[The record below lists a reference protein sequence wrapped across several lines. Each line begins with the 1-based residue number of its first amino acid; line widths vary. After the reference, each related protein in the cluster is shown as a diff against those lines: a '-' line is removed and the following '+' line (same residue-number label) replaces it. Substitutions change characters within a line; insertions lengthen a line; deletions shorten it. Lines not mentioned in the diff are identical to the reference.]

1 MNGYVDSEAAK
12 LGLRKTVQFCSLLI
26 TNGGDVQDMR
36 SRKRKKREVYQRAP
50 RNSCPCGTK
59 FQRKLK
65 KEVLDFIRFVFPML
79 ILYVLFFILP
89 LFQTI
94 GYSFTNYNGI
104 NPNKEFTGLSN
115 YADILKDELFY
126 NAMGFTVKSAVLLI
140 VLANIAGFLFAL
152 ALNRKIKSRNV
163 LRAIIFC
170 PFIFNNVTVGFIWQF
185 LLGRFMTD
193 LYPLTGWGIFNTGWL
208 SDERLVLYSAAA
220 VKLWQCIGY
229 FMVIYLAGLQL
240 LPQDP
245 VEAAVIDGCSGAK
258 MIRYITLP
266 LMKPTI
272 FVCLFLSV
280 TESLNMFPLL
290 MSLTNGGPG
299 HASENIALYIYN
311 EAFKSHRMGYASA
324 LAVVLT
330 IVMAVIAGLQ
340 MRLTKE
346 ED

>member
-1 MNGYVDSEAAK
+1 MKN
-12 LGLRKTVQFCSLLI
+12 
-26 TNGGDVQDMR
+26 
-36 SRKRKKREVYQRAP
+36 RKKRREAV
-50 RNSCPCGTK
+50 
-59 FQRKLK
+59 
-65 KEVLDFIRFVFPML
+65 DFIRFVFPML
-79 ILYVLFFILP
+79 ALYTLFFIIP

-94 GYSFTNYNGI
+94 GFSFTDYNGI
-104 NPNKEFTGLSN
+104 NPKREFTGLDN
-115 YADILKDELFY
+115 YIAVFQDELFY
-126 NAMGFTVKSAVLLI
+126 NSMKFTALSALLLI
-140 VLANIAGFLFAL
+140 VAANVLGFLLAL
-152 ALNRKIKSRNV
+152 ALNRKIRSRNI
-163 LRAIIFC
+163 LRAVIFC

-193 LYPLTGWGIFNTGWL
+193 LYPMTGWEVFRIGWL
-208 SDERLVLYSAAA
+208 SEESLVLYSVVA
-220 VKLWQCIGY
+220 VKLWQSVGY

-245 VEAAVIDGCSGAK
+245 VEASVIDGCTGIK
-258 MIRYITLP
+258 QIRYITLP

-272 FVCLFLSV
+272 FVCLFLAV

-299 HASENIALYIYN
+299 HASENISLYIYN

-330 IVMAVIAGLQ
+330 IAVSIVAALQ

-346 ED
+346 D

>member
-1 MNGYVDSEAAK
+1 MKN
-12 LGLRKTVQFCSLLI
+12 
-26 TNGGDVQDMR
+26 
-36 SRKRKKREVYQRAP
+36 RKKRREAV
-50 RNSCPCGTK
+50 
-59 FQRKLK
+59 
-65 KEVLDFIRFVFPML
+65 DFIRFVFPML
-79 ILYVLFFILP
+79 ALYTLFFIFS

-94 GYSFTNYNGI
+94 GFSFTDYNGI
-104 NPNKEFTGLSN
+104 NPKREFTGLDN
-115 YADILKDELFY
+115 YIAVFQDELFY
-126 NAMGFTVKSAVLLI
+126 NSMKFTALSALLLI
-140 VLANIAGFLFAL
+140 VAANVLGFLLAL
-152 ALNRKIKSRNV
+152 ALNRKIRSRNI
-163 LRAIIFC
+163 LRAVIFC

-193 LYPLTGWGIFNTGWL
+193 LYPMTGWEVFRIGWL
-208 SDERLVLYSAAA
+208 SEESLVLYSVVA
-220 VKLWQCIGY
+220 VKLWQSVGY

-245 VEAAVIDGCSGAK
+245 VEASVIDGCTGIK
-258 MIRYITLP
+258 QIRYITLP

-272 FVCLFLSV
+272 FVCLFLAV

-299 HASENIALYIYN
+299 HASENISLYIYN

-330 IVMAVIAGLQ
+330 IAVSIVAALQ

-346 ED
+346 D

>member
-1 MNGYVDSEAAK
+1 MKN
-12 LGLRKTVQFCSLLI
+12 
-26 TNGGDVQDMR
+26 
-36 SRKRKKREVYQRAP
+36 RKKRREAV
-50 RNSCPCGTK
+50 
-59 FQRKLK
+59 
-65 KEVLDFIRFVFPML
+65 DFIRFVFPML
-79 ILYVLFFILP
+79 ALYTLFFIIP

-94 GYSFTNYNGI
+94 GFSFTDYNGI
-104 NPNKEFTGLSN
+104 NPKREFTGLDN
-115 YADILKDELFY
+115 YIAVFQDELFY
-126 NAMGFTVKSAVLLI
+126 NSMKFTALSALLLI
-140 VLANIAGFLFAL
+140 VAANVLGFLLAL
-152 ALNRKIKSRNV
+152 ALNRKIRSRNI
-163 LRAIIFC
+163 LRAVIFC

-193 LYPLTGWGIFNTGWL
+193 LYPMTGWEVFRIGWL
-208 SDERLVLYSAAA
+208 SEESLVLYSVVA
-220 VKLWQCIGY
+220 VKLWQSVGY

-245 VEAAVIDGCSGAK
+245 VEASVLDGCTGIK
-258 MIRYITLP
+258 QIRYITLP

-272 FVCLFLSV
+272 FVCLFLAV

-299 HASENIALYIYN
+299 HASENISLYIYN

-330 IVMAVIAGLQ
+330 IAVSIVAVLQ

-346 ED
+346 D

>member
-1 MNGYVDSEAAK
+1 
-12 LGLRKTVQFCSLLI
+12 
-26 TNGGDVQDMR
+26 
-36 SRKRKKREVYQRAP
+36 
-50 RNSCPCGTK
+50 
-59 FQRKLK
+59 
-65 KEVLDFIRFVFPML
+65 ML
-79 ILYVLFFILP
+79 ALYTLFFIIP

-94 GYSFTNYNGI
+94 GFSFTDYNGI
-104 NPNKEFTGLSN
+104 NPKREFTGLDN
-115 YADILKDELFY
+115 YIAVFQDELFY
-126 NAMGFTVKSAVLLI
+126 NSMKFTALSALLLI
-140 VLANIAGFLFAL
+140 VAANVLGFLLAL
-152 ALNRKIKSRNV
+152 ALNRKIRSRNI
-163 LRAIIFC
+163 LRVVIFC

-193 LYPLTGWGIFNTGWL
+193 LYPMTGWEVFRIGWL
-208 SDERLVLYSAAA
+208 SEESLVLYSVVA
-220 VKLWQCIGY
+220 VKLWQSVGY

-245 VEAAVIDGCSGAK
+245 VEASVIDGCTGIK
-258 MIRYITLP
+258 QIRYITLP

-272 FVCLFLSV
+272 FVCLFLAV

-299 HASENIALYIYN
+299 HASENISLYIYN

-330 IVMAVIAGLQ
+330 IAVSIVAVLQ

-346 ED
+346 D

>member
-1 MNGYVDSEAAK
+1 MKN
-12 LGLRKTVQFCSLLI
+12 
-26 TNGGDVQDMR
+26 
-36 SRKRKKREVYQRAP
+36 RKKRREAV
-50 RNSCPCGTK
+50 
-59 FQRKLK
+59 
-65 KEVLDFIRFVFPML
+65 DFIRFVFPML
-79 ILYVLFFILP
+79 ALYTLFFIIP

-94 GYSFTNYNGI
+94 GFSFTDYNGI
-104 NPNKEFTGLSN
+104 NPKREFTGLDN
-115 YADILKDELFY
+115 YIAVFQDELFY
-126 NAMGFTVKSAVLLI
+126 NSMKFTALSALLLI
-140 VLANIAGFLFAL
+140 VAANVLGFLLAL
-152 ALNRKIKSRNV
+152 ALNRKIRSRNI
-163 LRAIIFC
+163 LRAVIFC

-193 LYPLTGWGIFNTGWL
+193 LYPMTGWEVFRIGWL
-208 SDERLVLYSAAA
+208 SEESLVLYSVVA
-220 VKLWQCIGY
+220 VKLWQSVGY

-245 VEAAVIDGCSGAK
+245 VEASVIDGCTGIK
-258 MIRYITLP
+258 QIRYITLP

-272 FVCLFLSV
+272 FVCLFLAV

-299 HASENIALYIYN
+299 HPPENISLYIYN

-330 IVMAVIAGLQ
+330 IAVSIVAVLQ

-346 ED
+346 D

>member
-1 MNGYVDSEAAK
+1 MKN
-12 LGLRKTVQFCSLLI
+12 
-26 TNGGDVQDMR
+26 
-36 SRKRKKREVYQRAP
+36 RKKRREAV
-50 RNSCPCGTK
+50 
-59 FQRKLK
+59 
-65 KEVLDFIRFVFPML
+65 DFIRFVFPML
-79 ILYVLFFILP
+79 ALYTLFFIIP

-94 GYSFTNYNGI
+94 GFSFTDYNGI
-104 NPNKEFTGLSN
+104 NPKREFTGLDN
-115 YADILKDELFY
+115 YIAVFQDELFY
-126 NAMGFTVKSAVLLI
+126 NSMKFTELSALLLI
-140 VLANIAGFLFAL
+140 VAANVLGFLLAL
-152 ALNRKIKSRNV
+152 ALNRKIRSRNI
-163 LRAIIFC
+163 LRAVIFC

-193 LYPLTGWGIFNTGWL
+193 LYPMTGWEVFRIGWL
-208 SDERLVLYSAAA
+208 SEESLVLYSVVA
-220 VKLWQCIGY
+220 VKLWQSVGY

-245 VEAAVIDGCSGAK
+245 VEASVIDGCTGIK
-258 MIRYITLP
+258 QIRYITLP

-272 FVCLFLSV
+272 FVCLFLAV

-299 HASENIALYIYN
+299 HASENISLYIYN

-330 IVMAVIAGLQ
+330 IAVSIVAALQ

-346 ED
+346 D